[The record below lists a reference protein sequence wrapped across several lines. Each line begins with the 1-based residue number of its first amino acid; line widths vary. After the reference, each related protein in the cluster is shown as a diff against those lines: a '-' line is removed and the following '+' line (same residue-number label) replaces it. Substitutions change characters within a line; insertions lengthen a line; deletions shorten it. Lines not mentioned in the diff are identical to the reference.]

1 MTGISV
7 TSTAVSFLNKLRG
20 KSNPYEKAH
29 PTQSNIT
36 LPNNTANQPR
46 NAVPQHDLLAEA
58 REAAGLDPVTGRR
71 RTHVAHQML
80 SQQQPAPYGASQTPA
95 EQKAAYLAWAAQ
107 RPQERGRPY
116 GSYEEFVREMIE
128 KRDGRRDAAGGLSS
142 YYAPERRVEEY
153 YSQALRN

>member
-7 TSTAVSFLNKLRG
+7 TSTAVSFVNKLRG
-20 KSNPYEKAH
+20 KSNPYEKARH
-29 PTQSNIT
+29 TQSNIT
-36 LPNNTANQPR
+36 SPNNTTYQSR
-46 NAVPQHDLLAEA
+46 NVVPQNDLLVEA

-71 RTHVAHQML
+71 RTHVAHQTL
-80 SQQQPAPYGASQTPA
+80 SQQQPAPYGASQTPE

-107 RPQERGRPY
+107 RPQERGQPY

-128 KRDGRRDAAGGLSS
+128 KRNGRDAAGELSG

-153 YSQALRN
+153 YSHAVRG

>member
-1 MTGISV
+1 MTGVSV

-29 PTQSNIT
+29 HTRSNIT
-36 LPNNTANQPR
+36 SPNDTTNQPR
-46 NAVPQHDLLAEA
+46 NIVPQNDLLAEA
-58 REAAGLDPVTGRR
+58 REAAGLDRVTGRR
-71 RTHVAHQML
+71 RTHVAVQTPH
-80 SQQQPAPYGASQTPA
+80 QQQLAVHGTHQTPA

-107 RPQERGRPY
+107 RPQERGQPY

-128 KRDGRRDAAGGLSS
+128 KRDGRRDPAGGLSS

-153 YSQALRN
+153 YYQAMRD